1 MIHIECIDLPKEVD
15 LARLERAVRRSFAL
29 GKRVLKGRVSVRFV
43 SSTEI
48 QRLNRQWR
56 KKNKPTDVLSFPQ
69 PEIPGEKERF
79 WGDVV
84 IALSVVKQEARRR
97 RIDLE
102 EEVARMTVHGILHL
116 CGYDHGTEEE
126 EMNMFA
132 IQERV
137 LAECYE

>member
-1 MIHIECIDLPKEVD
+1 M
-15 LARLERAVRRSFAL
+15 
-29 GKRVLKGRVSVRFV
+29 
-43 SSTEI
+43 
-48 QRLNRQWR
+48 
-56 KKNKPTDVLSFPQ
+56 
-69 PEIPGEKERF
+69 
-79 WGDVV
+79 